1 MLLQG
6 DMLLHLMDAA
16 EPEFGL
22 YVGSVPLLQLQ
33 SLLESAVRGSSAAG
47 DPAAAKLAA
56 AFDHRSIL
64 NMLIANQQA
73 LTAVPG
79 AENKTPM
86 AKVGGWLAGRVAG
99 RGVQRALSTHAGGE
113 PPHNCCRSPPALL
126 QLKPTT
132 PAPMTASERNS
143 FGKKRVARESFML
156 SYEVGRVGWWL
167 TLLDYRCCCS
177 AYVAAPR
184 GEAACASV
192 PPAVSKCECES
203 VSTLCAAGALAAEH
217 RGARGGAGAVPNGVP
232 PHL

>member
-79 AENKTPM
+79 AENKTPV
-86 AKVGGWLAGRVAG
+86 AKVGGWTGGWGVRECTGHLSATEAGGLAGSWHRQVVCRTRAE
-99 RGVQRALSTHAGGE
+99 QPKAPCLPRALTY
-113 PPHNCCRSPPALL
+113 CCTLPALL

-156 SYEVGRVGWWL
+156 SYEVGGV
-167 TLLDYRCCCS
+167 
-177 AYVAAPR
+177 VAA
-184 GEAACASV
+184 G
-192 PPAVSKCECES
+192 
-203 VSTLCAAGALAAEH
+203 
-217 RGARGGAGAVPNGVP
+217 
-232 PHL
+232 